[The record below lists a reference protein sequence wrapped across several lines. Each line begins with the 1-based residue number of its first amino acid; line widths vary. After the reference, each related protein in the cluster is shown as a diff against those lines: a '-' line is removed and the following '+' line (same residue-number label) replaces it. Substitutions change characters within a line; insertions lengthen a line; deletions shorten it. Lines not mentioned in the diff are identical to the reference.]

1 METNNRCLLL
11 DANNKLT
18 IVNKEIPEIA
28 DYEVLVKITYNGI
41 CGSDV
46 HFFREGKLGNF
57 VVTEPY
63 TPGHEASG
71 VIAKTGG
78 KAKDFKIGDR
88 VVIEP
93 GIPCGVCE
101 YCKIGRYNLCPDV
114 VFLSAPPING
124 TFCDYLAIN
133 SHFVFHIPDS
143 LSLEH
148 AALVEPTAVAIQAVN
163 RGRFANGATGV
174 ILGAGPIG
182 LLTLQA
188 FKAAGGGYAV
198 CVDILD
204 SRLETAKAVGADEV
218 INPITNMKN
227 LSSFA
232 DIVFETAGNVKT
244 TSQMFDIA
252 KPGGCAV
259 QIGWPNNNI
268 VPLDVATFMEKEIDY
283 MGVNRYANAYPAAIA
298 WLSDGRIKA
307 EKMISHLYDFDDVT
321 EAFEFARDNPK
332 DTIKILVKN

>member
-1 METNNRCLLL
+1 MGTKNRCLIL

-18 IVNKEIPEIA
+18 IVSKEVPKVA
-28 DYEVLVKITYNGI
+28 DNEVLVKILYNGI

-71 VIAKTGG
+71 VIAEIG
-78 KAKDFKIGDR
+78 KNVKGFEIGDR

-101 YCKIGRYNLCPDV
+101 YCKNGRYNLCPDV

-124 TFCDYLAIN
+124 TFCDYLAIKAD
-133 SHFVFHIPDS
+133 SVFHIPEI
-143 LSLEH
+143 LSLKH
-148 AALVEPTAVAIQAVN
+148 AALVEPTAVAVQAIN
-163 RGRFANGATGV
+163 RRRFSNGATGV

-188 FKAAGGGYAV
+188 FKAAGGGYAI

-204 SRLETAKAVGADEV
+204 NRLEIAKAVGADEV
-218 INPITNMKN
+218 INSLTNMKS
-227 LSSFA
+227 LSSIA
-232 DIVFETAGNVKT
+232 DVVFETAGNVET
-244 TSQMFDIA
+244 TSQMFNIA
-252 KPGGCAV
+252 KAGGIAV

-268 VPLDVATFMEKEIDY
+268 VPLDVAAIMEKEIDY
-283 MGVNRYANAYPAAIA
+283 LGVNRYANAYPAAIA

-307 EKMISHLYDFDDVT
+307 DKMISNMFDFNDVI
-321 EAFEFARDNPK
+321 EAFEYARDNPK
-332 DTIKILVKN
+332 DTIKVIVKN

>member
-1 METNNRCLLL
+1 METKNRCLML
-11 DANNKLT
+11 DAKNKLT
-18 IVNKEIPEIA
+18 IVNKEVPEVA
-28 DYEVLVKITYNGI
+28 DNEVLVRIFYNGI

-71 VIAKTGG
+71 VITKMG
-78 KAKDFKIGDR
+78 KNVKNFSIGDR

-101 YCKIGRYNLCPDV
+101 YCKIGRYNLCPEV
-114 VFLSAPPING
+114 IFLSAPPING

-133 SHFVFHIPDS
+133 SHFVFHIPDV

-163 RGRFANGATGV
+163 RGHFSNGATGV

-188 FKAAGGGYAV
+188 FKAAGGGYAI

-204 SRLETAKAVGADEV
+204 SRLETAKALGADEV
-218 INPITNMKN
+218 INPITNMKS
-227 LSSFA
+227 LSSIA
-232 DIVFETAGNVKT
+232 EVVFETAGNVKT

-252 KPGGCAV
+252 KAGGCAV

-268 VPLDVATFMEKEIDY
+268 VPLDVAAFMEKEIDY
-283 MGVNRYANAYPAAIA
+283 LGVNRYANAYPAAIA
-298 WLSDGRIKA
+298 WLADGRIKA
-307 EKMISHLYDFDDVT
+307 EKMISHLFDFDHVT
-321 EAFEFARDNPK
+321 EAFEYARDNPE
-332 DTIKILVKN
+332 DTIKIIVKK